1 MYEYKHMSSLT
12 TNLHKSTGDLQ
23 MGNNFV
29 DGIRAK
35 IREISTK
42 IPDFLGSMDVA
53 GNPKLKTLKRN
64 LLKKLDGKRK
74 KFRLALESLGWGTLA
89 DLLETAFCGQQ
100 LDITV

>member
-1 MYEYKHMSSLT
+1 MASLT
-12 TNLHKSTGDLQ
+12 TNLHKSAPDLQ

-42 IPDFLGSMDVA
+42 IPDFLGSMDIA
-53 GNPKLKTLKRN
+53 GNPKLKTLKRS

-100 LDITV
+100 LDVTV